1 MFVGFGFGPSDRSL
15 MCYLFSKV
23 TSKSMLHFDQ
33 DQIKDFD
40 LYGEKEPWEI
50 WDLYG
55 GCNRQSGEDLY
66 FFTKLKKKSQ
76 NGSRINRS
84 VGMGTWM
91 GEDSGKPI
99 YSQLSAVQPL
109 GFKKRLRYEGG
120 VPHQVGQWIM
130 HEYSLNT
137 VLVPG
142 NDQGYVLC
150 RLRKNDRDEKKAE
163 KRRKLIT

>member
-1 MFVGFGFGPSDRSL
+1 MFVGFGFKPSDRSL
-15 MCYLFSKV
+15 TCYLFSKV
-23 TSKSMLHFDQ
+23 TSKSMLHLDQ
-33 DQIKDFD
+33 VQIKDFD

-50 WDLYG
+50 WDLHG
-55 GCNRQSGEDLY
+55 GCNLQSDEDLY

-84 VGMGTWM
+84 VGTGTWM

-99 YSQLSAVQPL
+99 YSQLSAIQPL
-109 GFKKRLRYEGG
+109 GFKRRFRYEGG
-120 VPHQVGQWIM
+120 VPQQVGQWIM

-137 VLVPG
+137 TLVPE

-150 RLRKNDRDEKKAE
+150 RVRKNDREEKKAE